1 MIADDATR
9 PGGNSPLRRA
19 ARLLLAARHTLI
31 VATITIVLCEIGLRA
46 FNSVYPL
53 PFFYSNSYNRF
64 RVKPHVSFY
73 GFELNSRG
81 FNDVEFKIDKEPG
94 VYRILGIGDSFAFGV
109 VPYRFNYLTLIE
121 QRLNA
126 GGARF
131 ELINMG
137 IPGTSPRE
145 YLAVLLHEGLELK
158 PDMVLLSFFIG
169 NDFTEARKVDRLYRY
184 SYLARL
190 GKYLFDLNTKLA
202 NFNLTTGSDYD
213 DVGSL
218 YTNASYVEL
227 GRSLSGIFRKDGR
240 IFDSLLA
247 NTVTHLDNIRRICER
262 HGIGLAVVLIPDE
275 MQVDPTLQRQVIEAS
290 GFAGEAFDFDLPNAR
305 LKEQLARM
313 QIDYIDLLRP
323 FREATERTRLYRRN
337 DTHWNIEGNA
347 LAAETIVGHLRRQ
360 LPSSAG
366 R

>member
-1 MIADDATR
+1 MIPDAATR
-9 PGGNSPLRRA
+9 PGGNSPLRKA
-19 ARLLLAARHTLI
+19 GRLLLAARNTMI
-31 VATITIVLCEIGLRA
+31 IAAITVVLCEVGLRA
-46 FNSVYPL
+46 FNHIYPL

-64 RVKPHVSFY
+64 RVKPHVPFY

-81 FNDVEFKIDKEPG
+81 FNDVEFSIHKEPG

-109 VPYRFNYLTLIE
+109 VPYPFNYLTLIE
-121 QRLNA
+121 QQLNA

-145 YLAVLLHEGLELK
+145 YLAVLLHEGLELR

-184 SYLARL
+184 SYLASL
-190 GKYLFDLNTKLA
+190 GKYVLDLNTKLA

-227 GRSLSGIFRKDGR
+227 GRSLSGIFRKDGK
-240 IFDSLLA
+240 IFESLFA
-247 NTVTHLDNIRRICER
+247 NTMTHLDNIRRVCER
-262 HGIGLAVVLIPDE
+262 HGIRLAVVLIPDE

-290 GFAGEAFDFDLPNAR
+290 GLAGEAFDFDLPNER
-305 LKEQLARM
+305 LKDQLARLR
-313 QIDYIDLLRP
+313 IDYVDLLQP
-323 FREATERTRLYRRN
+323 MREATAHTRLYRRN
-337 DTHWNIEGNA
+337 DTHWNIKGNA
-347 LAAETIVGHLRRQ
+347 FAAETILGRLRPL
-360 LPSSAG
+360 LPASAG